1 MTIDWSETERKV
13 LKAIRK
19 KNTNK
24 ALAILQEADLPD
36 CAAALNTKPLVQ
48 HDFVCPAHHTRVEL
62 PCGLKSCRFHVDNEL
77 ANNCVLAYC
86 HQQNVEKLSPDE
98 ISYLYAVPAEKVV
111 SQLDT
116 AMNVMRLGAIQAQA
130 QEDPDVRRS
139 FWFVETKAVCCVC
152 GSFVDEPL
160 ECRDTPFAYCSDQCA
175 KRMPPEAVWLEWK
188 FGRQVDVLLLWA
200 FRRFRHLPILEKTFN
215 LNRAT
220 LHSLSLRFLKR
231 PLREFYPK
239 SKIVPETTSLVDKLR
254 ISSIK
259 QRVR

>member
-1 MTIDWSETERKV
+1 MTIDWHETERKV

-19 KNTNK
+19 KNPNK
-24 ALAILQEADLPD
+24 ALAILQEADLPE

-62 PCGLKSCRFHVDNEL
+62 PCGLDKCRFHVNNEL

-98 ISYLYAVPAEKVV
+98 IAYLYRIPPAKVEA
-111 SQLDT
+111 QLDA
-116 AMNVMRLGAIQAQA
+116 AMAVMRFGAIQAQA

-152 GSFVDEPL
+152 GSFADEPV
-160 ECRDTPFAYCSDQCA
+160 DVPGTPFAYCGDQCA
-175 KRMPPEAVWLEWK
+175 KRMPAEAIWLEWK
-188 FGRQVDVLLLWA
+188 FGRAVDVLLLWA
-200 FRRFRHLPILEKTFN
+200 FRKFRHLPILEKTFN
-215 LNRAT
+215 MNRASLHT
-220 LHSLSLRFLKR
+220 LSMRFLKR

-239 SKIVPETTSLVDKLR
+239 SKIVPETTSLIDKLR
-254 ISSIK
+254 ISSSK
-259 QRVR
+259 QRLS